1 MPQFQYGQTVI
12 EWRFELAPD
21 LKRHYITVERGE
33 LVLLR
38 GPDATVEEQ
47 TQLIRQRARWICEK
61 RQQVNQL
68 VAEEIIVTGSRLR
81 YAGRSYYVEVQHQP
95 DAKGVTL
102 RFNASRFVIHNPTG
116 TSITPEQLAPFLT
129 RFYMER
135 GHSKL
140 LPRLRYW
147 EKKTGLVSH
156 GGRIKHFQGRWAS
169 CDPNNV
175 IEFHPRIME
184 FSAAVQD
191 YIIVHE
197 LCHTV
202 EKSHSKA
209 FWALVA
215 EHMPNWSRY
224 HQELERANG
233 GEF

>member
-12 EWRFELAPD
+12 EWRFQLAPE

-38 GPDATVEEQ
+38 GPDASLEEQ

-61 RQQVNQL
+61 RQQVNQIATEAL
-68 VAEEIIVTGSRLR
+68 IVTGSRLR
-81 YAGRSYYVEVQHQP
+81 YAGRSYYAEVHHQP
-95 DAKGVTL
+95 DVKSVTL
-102 RFNASRFVIHNPTG
+102 RFTASRFVIQNPTG
-116 TSITPEQLAPFLT
+116 ASITPEQLAPFLT

-135 GHSKL
+135 AHSKL

-156 GGRIKHFQGRWAS
+156 GGRIKFFQGRWAS
-169 CDPNNV
+169 CDANNI

-209 FWALVA
+209 FWVLVSL
-215 EHMPNWSRY
+215 HMPSWKL
-224 HQELERANG
+224 HHEELERTG
-233 GEF
+233 IEDF

>member
-1 MPQFQYGQTVI
+1 MPQFQYGQTLI
-12 EWRFELAPD
+12 EWRFELAPE

-38 GPDATVEEQ
+38 GPEATVEEQ
-47 TQLIRQRARWICEK
+47 AQLIRQRARWICEK
-61 RQQVNQL
+61 QQQVNQVVL
-68 VAEEIIVTGSRLR
+68 EDVIVTGSRLR

-95 DAKGVTL
+95 EAKSVTL
-102 RFNASRFVIHNPTG
+102 RFTASRFVIENPAG
-116 TSITPEQLAPFLT
+116 LSITNEQLAPFLT

-135 GHSKL
+135 AHSKL

-147 EKKTGLVSH
+147 EKKTGLLSR

-169 CDPNNV
+169 CDTNNI

-197 LCHTV
+197 LCHTI

-209 FWALVA
+209 FWILVSQHIPSWKLHH
-215 EHMPNWSRY
+215 E
-224 HQELERANG
+224 ELARTG
-233 GEF
+233 VDDF